1 VGRWVRV
8 PTCILLSPPLTL
20 LTSHAGSDAAQKMH
34 AIVVVAFSGND
45 AQCSPPWPDY
55 SRQTIPNIGL
65 TVTGEDAGRALA
77 LVEIES

>member
-1 VGRWVRV
+1 
-8 PTCILLSPPLTL
+8 
-20 LTSHAGSDAAQKMH
+20 MH